1 MTSFKKMNHNDTAD
15 GLRSLAK
22 FFKLTFE
29 DCAATTD
36 ETRIYLKKVLTYFGT
51 GANILKQLRE
61 FTANGFDFIASV
73 TLANR
78 AIDEDND
85 YYAAGKQ
92 IGKGIKLIIPDFK
105 E

>member
-1 MTSFKKMNHNDTAD
+1 MDCVPYSNEIIKNLNDTMTSFKKMNHNDTAD

-51 GANILKQLRE
+51 GANILK
-61 FTANGFDFIASV
+61 
-73 TLANR
+73 
-78 AIDEDND
+78 
-85 YYAAGKQ
+85 
-92 IGKGIKLIIPDFK
+92 
-105 E
+105 